1 MEGFTP
7 AGLLYLVATVLFIL
21 GIKRLSKVRTAR
33 SGNQLA
39 AVGMLLAIVV
49 TLVSPEGG
57 IGLDWT
63 TVIAGIAL
71 GGLVGGVM
79 AKRVEMTGMPE
90 LVALFNGFGGLASTF
105 VAVTEFWGRYG
116 AKVGASLENGGFDPS
131 RIPTPVGA
139 ANDVLLGGEV
149 WAIAI
154 VLSVLIGTVTFT
166 GSLVAMAKL
175 SGKISGNPII
185 LPARHLIT
193 IVLLIGGIGAGV
205 YGTFYGEGNAA
216 IMLVGALA
224 LGAGLFGI
232 VSVLPIGGADM
243 PVVVSLLNSY
253 SGLAASMA
261 GFVIGNSLLIVAGA
275 LVGAAGLIL
284 TMVMCKAMNRSLGN
298 VLVGGF
304 GGDSSTASKG
314 SADEYTTV
322 KSAGAEEA
330 AMILESAT
338 SVIFIPGY
346 GMAVAQAQ
354 HVVKELG
361 EEMERRGATV
371 KYGIH
376 PVAGRMP
383 GHMNVLLAEADVP
396 YEQLLELEKIN
407 GDFKTTDV
415 AVIIGANDVVN
426 PEAIENPQS
435 PIAGMPIL
443 NAHESGTVLMVKRS
457 LSPGYAGI
465 KNPLF
470 ERENTYMCFG
480 DGKAFLVDVLAELK
494 DS

>member
-1 MEGFTP
+1 MDGFQIS
-7 AGLLYLVATVLFIL
+7 GLLYLVATAFFIL
-21 GIKRLSKVRTAR
+21 GIKRLSKVRTAQ

-39 AVGMLLAIVV
+39 AIGMLLAVVV

-57 IGLDWT
+57 IALDWT
-63 TVIAGIAL
+63 TVVLGLVL
-71 GGLVGGVM
+71 GGGVGLFM

-90 LVALFNGFGGLASTF
+90 LVALLNGFGGLASTV
-105 VAVTEFWGRYG
+105 VALAEFWGRY
-116 AKVGASLENGGFDPS
+116 
-131 RIPTPVGA
+131 A
-139 ANDVLLGGEV
+139 AADGLIGSPGSITAEPLGGAV
-149 WAIAI
+149 WAVAI
-154 VLSVLIGTVTFT
+154 IMSVLIGTVTFT
-166 GSLVAMAKL
+166 GSLLAMAKL
-175 SGKISGNPII
+175 SGKVSGNPII

-193 IVLLIGGIGAGV
+193 GVLLLGGCAAG
-205 YGTFYGEGNAA
+205 FYGMFGAEGDMATT
-216 IMLVGALA
+216 LLLTLCLA
-224 LGAGLFGI
+224 AGLFGI
-232 VSVLPIGGADM
+232 TSVLPIGGADM

-275 LVGAAGLIL
+275 LVGASGLIL

-298 VLVGGF
+298 VLIGGF
-304 GGDSSTASKG
+304 GDSGASSG
-314 SADEYTTV
+314 GGGGADEYTTV

-361 EEMERRGATV
+361 EEMEKRGATV

-415 AVIIGANDVVN
+415 TVIIGANDVVN

-494 DS
+494 ES

>member
-1 MEGFTP
+1 VEGFTP

-39 AVGMLLAIVV
+39 AVGMLLAIIV

-57 IGLDWT
+57 VGLDWT
-63 TVIAGIAL
+63 TVIVGIAL

-105 VAVTEFWGRYG
+105 VAVSEFWGRYG
-116 AKVGASLENGGFDPS
+116 EHMKGTPADAAGG
-131 RIPTPVGA
+131 V
-139 ANDVLLGGEV
+139 VLGGEV

-154 VLSVLIGTVTFT
+154 VLSILIGTITFT

-193 IVLLIGGIGAGV
+193 AVLLIGGIGAGV
-205 YGTFYGEGNAA
+205 YGTFYGEGNTA
-216 IMLVGALA
+216 ILMIGALT

-304 GGDSSTASKG
+304 GGDSAASASTGA
-314 SADEYTTV
+314 ADEYTGV
-322 KSAGAEEA
+322 KSAGPEEA

-361 EEMERRGATV
+361 EMLEKRGAEV
-371 KYGIH
+371 RYAIH

-383 GHMNVLLAEADVP
+383 GHMNVLLAESDVP
-396 YEQLLELEKIN
+396 YEQLWELERIN

-415 AVIIGANDVVN
+415 TVIIGANDVVN

-443 NAHESGTVLMVKRS
+443 NAHESGTVLMIKRS

-480 DGKAFLVDVLAELK
+480 DGKAFIVDVINELK
-494 DS
+494 EA

>member
-1 MEGFTP
+1 MGDFHLT
-7 AGLLYLVATVLFIL
+7 GLLYLVATLFFIV

-39 AVGMLLAIVV
+39 AVGMLLAVVV
-49 TLVSPEGG
+49 TLADPEGG
-57 IGLDWT
+57 VQLGWT
-63 TVIAGIAL
+63 TVLIGLAL
-71 GGLVGGVM
+71 GGAVGGIM

-90 LVALFNGFGGLASTF
+90 LVALLNGFGGLASTV
-105 VAVTEFWGRYG
+105 VALAEFWGRFG
-116 AKVGASLENGGFDPS
+116 ATGLEVTPASLSGGL
-131 RIPTPVGA
+131 I
-139 ANDVLLGGEV
+139 LGGSV
-149 WAIAI
+149 WAVAI
-154 VLSVLIGTVTFT
+154 IMSILIGTVTFT
-166 GSLVAMAKL
+166 GSLMAMGKL
-175 SGKISGNPII
+175 SGKISGNPIL
-185 LPARHLIT
+185 LPGRHAIVA
-193 IVLLIGGIGAGV
+193 VLLIGGIGAGFYGGFYAEGSTATTMMMLLV
-205 YGTFYGEGNAA
+205 VAAGTFG
-216 IMLVGALA
+216 V
-224 LGAGLFGI
+224 F
-232 VSVLPIGGADM
+232 SVLPIGGADM

-275 LVGAAGLIL
+275 LVGASGLIL

-298 VLVGGF
+298 VLIGGF
-304 GGDSSTASKG
+304 GETGSSGG
-314 SADEYTTV
+314 SSGGADEYTTV
-322 KSAGAEEA
+322 KSAGPEEA

-361 EEMERRGATV
+361 EEMERRGAEV
-371 KYGIH
+371 RYAIH

-383 GHMNVLLAEADVP
+383 GHMNVLLAESDVP
-396 YEQLLELEKIN
+396 YEQLWELERIN

-415 AVIIGANDVVN
+415 AVIVGANDVVN

-443 NAHESGTVLMVKRS
+443 NAHESGTVLMIKRS
-457 LSPGYAGI
+457 LSAGYAGI

-470 ERENTYMCFG
+470 ERDNTYMCFG
-480 DGKAFLVDVLAELK
+480 DGKAFLQEVVTELK
-494 DS
+494 ES

>member
-57 IGLDWT
+57 VQLDWT
-63 TVIAGIAL
+63 TVIIGIAL

-105 VAVTEFWGRYG
+105 VAVSEFWGRYG
-116 AKVGASLENGGFDPS
+116 EHMNG
-131 RIPTPVGA
+131 TPADSAEGV
-139 ANDVLLGGEV
+139 VLGGGV

-154 VLSVLIGTVTFT
+154 VLSVLIGTITFT

-193 IVLLIGGIGAGV
+193 VVLLVGGIGAGV
-205 YGTFYGEGNAA
+205 YGTFYGEGNTAL
-216 IMLVGALA
+216 MMVGVLT

-304 GGDSSTASKG
+304 GGDTSSASSG
-314 SADEYTTV
+314 GADEYTGV
-322 KSAGAEEA
+322 KSAGPEEA

-361 EEMERRGATV
+361 EEMERRGAEV
-371 KYGIH
+371 RYAIH

-383 GHMNVLLAEADVP
+383 GHMNVLLAESDVP
-396 YEQLLELEKIN
+396 YEQLWELERIN

-415 AVIIGANDVVN
+415 TVIIGANDVVN

-443 NAHESGTVLMVKRS
+443 NAHESGTVLMIKRS

-470 ERENTYMCFG
+470 ERDNTYMCFG
-480 DGKAFLVDVLAELK
+480 DGKAFVVDVVNELK
-494 DS
+494 ES

>member
-1 MEGFTP
+1 MDDFKIS
-7 AGLLYLVATVLFIL
+7 GLLYLVATALFIL
-21 GIKRLSKVRTAR
+21 GIKRLSKVRTAQ

-39 AVGMLLAIVV
+39 AIGMLLAVVV
-49 TLVSPEGG
+49 TLVAPEGG
-57 IGLDWT
+57 IALSWT
-63 TVIAGIAL
+63 TVLIGLAL
-71 GGLVGGVM
+71 GGTIGGVM
-79 AKRVEMTGMPE
+79 AKKVEMTGMPE
-90 LVALFNGFGGLASTF
+90 MVALLNGFGGLASTM
-105 VAVTEFWGRYG
+105 VALAEFWGRFVN
-116 AKVGASLENGGFDPS
+116 AQAVGTGPLSPS
-131 RIPTPVGA
+131 
-139 ANDVLLGGEV
+139 DVPAEPLGGTV
-149 WAIAI
+149 WALAI

-166 GSLVAMAKL
+166 GSLMAMGKL
-175 SGKISGNPII
+175 SGKISGNPVI

-193 IVLLIGGIGAGV
+193 AILLLGGIGAGL
-205 YGTFYGEGNAA
+205 YGVFGAEGDMATT
-216 IMLVGALA
+216 MLLA
-224 LGAGLFGI
+224 LCCAAGLFGI
-232 VSVLPIGGADM
+232 TSVLPIGGADM

-275 LVGAAGLIL
+275 LVGASGLIL

-298 VLVGGF
+298 VLIGGF
-304 GGDSSTASKG
+304 GADGGASSG
-314 SADEYTTV
+314 GGGGADEYTTV

-361 EEMERRGATV
+361 EEMEKRGAAV
-371 KYGIH
+371 QYGIH

-415 AVIIGANDVVN
+415 TVIIGANDVVN

-470 ERENTYMCFG
+470 ERDNCYMCFG
-480 DGKAFLVDVLAELK
+480 DGKAFLVDVLSELK
-494 DS
+494 EA